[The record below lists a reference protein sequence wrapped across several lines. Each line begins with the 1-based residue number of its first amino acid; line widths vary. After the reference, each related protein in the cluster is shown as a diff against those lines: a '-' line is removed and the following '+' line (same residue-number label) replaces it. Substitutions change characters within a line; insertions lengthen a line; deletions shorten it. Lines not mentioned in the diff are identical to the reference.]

1 MVYKSQGLIINYIV
15 LNIAKQEHYLGLLY
29 IGYFRVKTLASL
41 LFKVPFYFN
50 YFIIKT
56 FTTFIDR
63 ELDYN
68 FRGL

>member
-15 LNIAKQEHYLGLLY
+15 LNIIKREHYLGHLY
-29 IGYFRVKTLASL
+29 IGCSRIKTLAGL
-41 LFKVPFYFN
+41 LFKVPFYFD

-56 FTTFIDR
+56 SAILIDR